1 MQAEAIYG
9 HWNQSD
15 GLIHHRKL
23 LFDQRQAIKVA
34 LEHFNVSDIQEAIS
48 NYSEILTDDKYFWTY
63 RWTLT
68 EFLTR
73 RDGRKGTDPY
83 KWWQFLKNNFRK
95 EKYLTIQAT
104 SDQKT
109 KLYPI
114 HGKTCGIRSC
124 RLPAVYKG
132 QGAEYDNFRCTNHMP
147 ESVKELYCKK
157 GSEYYRR

>member
-95 EKYLTIQAT
+95 EKYLAIQAT

-114 HGKTCGIRSC
+114 HGKVCYKCS
-124 RLPAVYKG
+124 LPAVYK
-132 QGAEYDNFRCTNHMP
+132 N
-147 ESVKELYCKK
+147 SK
-157 GSEYYRR
+157 GSHDSFTCLEHSPEEVKVLYG